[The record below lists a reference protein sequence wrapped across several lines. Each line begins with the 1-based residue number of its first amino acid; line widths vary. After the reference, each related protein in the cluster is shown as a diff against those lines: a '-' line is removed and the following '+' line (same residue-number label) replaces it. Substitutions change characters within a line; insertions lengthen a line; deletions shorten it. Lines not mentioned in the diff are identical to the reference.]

1 MGKKILRIAIGLGI
15 IVLQLIMTQIVTLLV
30 SFVLPDMEG
39 FQKTNPGMFVL
50 VVGLTFTAGVFLTG
64 WLAIKLRWLKS
75 EPKVAER
82 LVATLVGAY
91 LPLLIAL
98 LAYPT
103 LEPGN
108 PFYTISMLASVLGFY
123 LPGWIRK
130 V

>member
-1 MGKKILRIAIGLGI
+1 MGKKILRLVIGLGI

-30 SFVLPDMEG
+30 SFLLPDMEG
-39 FQKTNPGMFVL
+39 FQKTNPSLFIL
-50 VVGLTFTAGVFLTG
+50 VVGLTFTVGVFLTG
-64 WLAIKLRWLKS
+64 WLAFKLRWLKN

-82 LVATLVGAY
+82 LVGTLTGAY

-98 LAYPT
+98 IVYPA